1 MPLGYDDLEP
11 IIGVIDTFWSVLYII
26 FDAVLIKFLELVVAY
41 LEGELID
48 NVIFM
53 TFFFIIIST
62 ALILA
67 LKFMK

>member
-1 MPLGYDDLEP
+1 MAFDIDDLQP
-11 IIGVIDTFWSVLYII
+11 IIDAIGTLWSIFYII
-26 FDAVLIKFLELVVAY
+26 FDALLLRFLELVVAY
-41 LEGELID
+41 MTGELID

-53 TFFFIIIST
+53 TFFFIILST